1 MRPEDKA
8 GVNFSSGIDGV
19 GPEEGLGEGLDD
31 WFIFSERDV
40 KSEVCGVICG
50 NLLSCNDVVLLE
62 LSTHSKSEPDLLNG
76 MDFLR
81 WSTST

>member
-1 MRPEDKA
+1 MGPEDEA
-8 GVNFSSGIDGV
+8 GVDFGGGVDGV

-31 WFIFSERDV
+31 WFIFSEWNV
-40 KSEVCGVICG
+40 KSEVCGAISD

-62 LSTHSKSEPDLLNG
+62 LSTRSKSELDLLNG

-81 WSTST
+81 WSTSI